1 MRYST
6 QKHRVGYA
14 ELTYLLLGALLL
26 LLLGVVA
33 KGQTPAPAVK
43 AVRSHTQIQRP
54 LYTEY
59 RGISLG
65 MTAAEARTK
74 LGEPAMKSNEQD
86 FFVVSPN
93 ETTQIVYDVFQK
105 VVTISTDY
113 AGGVGAPDYKAVV
126 GEGMLLERPDGS
138 LFRMVQYPSAGMW
151 VSYNKSAAV
160 VPVVT
165 ITIQLI
171 R

>member
-6 QKHRVGYA
+6 QKHRVGYV

-33 KGQTPAPAVK
+33 KGQSPAPAVK
-43 AVRSHTQIQRP
+43 AVRAHTQVQQP

-59 RGISLG
+59 RGVRLG

-86 FFVVSPN
+86 FFIVSPN

-113 AGGVGAPDYKAVV
+113 AGGVGAPNYKAVV

>member
-33 KGQTPAPAVK
+33 KGQTPAPAAK
-43 AVRSHTQIQRP
+43 AARAHTQVQQP

-59 RGISLG
+59 RGVRLG
-65 MTAAEARTK
+65 MTATEARAK
-74 LGEPAMKSNEQD
+74 LGEPVMKSDEQD
-86 FFVVSPN
+86 YFVFSAN
-93 ETTQIVYDVFQK
+93 ETAQVVYDTLQK

-113 AGGVGAPDYKAVV
+113 TGGVGAPDYKAVV
-126 GEGMLLERPDGS
+126 GPGMLERPDGS
-138 LFRMVQYPSAGMW
+138 LFRMVQYASAGMW
-151 VSYNKSAAV
+151 VSYNKSVAT

-165 ITIQLI
+165 ITMQLMK
-171 R
+171 

>member
-6 QKHRVGYA
+6 EKHRIGFV
-14 ELTYLLLGALLL
+14 ELTYLLIGALLL
-26 LLLGVVA
+26 LLMGVVA
-33 KGQTPAPAVK
+33 NGQSPTPALK
-43 AVRSHTQIQRP
+43 AVRSHSQVQQP

-59 RGISLG
+59 RGVRLG
-65 MTAAEARTK
+65 MTAAEARAK

-86 FFVVSPN
+86 YFVLSPN
-93 ETTQIVYDVFQK
+93 ETAQIVYDVFQK
-105 VVTISTDY
+105 VTTISADY
-113 AGGVGAPDYKAVV
+113 AGGVGAPDYRAVV

-138 LFRMVQYPSAGMW
+138 LFRMAQYPSAGMW
-151 VSYNKSAAV
+151 VSYNRSATV

>member
-1 MRYST
+1 MRSKT
-6 QKHRVGYA
+6 EKPRIGFV
-14 ELTYLLLGALLL
+14 ELTYLLIGALLL
-26 LLLGVVA
+26 LLLGMVA
-33 KGQTPAPAVK
+33 KGQTPAPAVNSL
-43 AVRSHTQIQRP
+43 RSHSQIRQP

-59 RGISLG
+59 RGVRLG
-65 MTAAEARTK
+65 MTAAEARAK

-86 FFVVSPN
+86 YFVLSPN
-93 ETTQIVYDVFQK
+93 ETAQIVYDAFQQ
-105 VVTISTDY
+105 VITSSTDY
-113 AGGVGAPDYKAVV
+113 SGGIGAPDYKAVV

-138 LFRMVQYPSAGMW
+138 LFRMVQYESAGMW

-165 ITIQLI
+165 ITIQLM